1 MPKSKNKRIASIFCL
16 NCSQTL
22 IIVATLRAVHIRAVE
37 ITLLARL
44 RCVIATARDQGVSSL
59 WTVENKHVAEES
71 KDASESVFFF
81 GNGTEACLRQHDFV
95 GVPSH
100 LFDQMCQN
108 TFVVLLV
115 RSWRGATGD
124 QVRMALITRGKRMEK
139 LVDSKNRILLYCI
152 PGVHLK
158 KVKPPGV
165 PI

>member
-1 MPKSKNKRIASIFCL
+1 MDG
-16 NCSQTL
+16 
-22 IIVATLRAVHIRAVE
+22 
-37 ITLLARL
+37 LLAS
-44 RCVIATARDQGVSSL
+44 DG
-59 WTVENKHVAEES
+59 
-71 KDASESVFFF
+71 VFFF

-108 TFVVLLV
+108 TVVVLLV
-115 RSWRGATGD
+115 YSWIGATGV
-124 QVRMALITRGKRMEK
+124 QVRMALITLGKRMEK
-139 LVDSKNRILLYCI
+139 LVDSKTRNLLYCI

>member
-44 RCVIATARDQGVSSL
+44 RCVIATDQGVSSL

-71 KDASESVFFF
+71 KDASDSVFFF
-81 GNGTEACLRQHDFV
+81 GCGTEACLRQHDFV

-108 TFVVLLV
+108 TVVVLLV
-115 RSWRGATGD
+115 YSWRGATGD

-139 LVDSKNRILLYCI
+139 LVDSKTRNLLYCI
-152 PGVHLK
+152 PGV
-158 KVKPPGV
+158 PGV